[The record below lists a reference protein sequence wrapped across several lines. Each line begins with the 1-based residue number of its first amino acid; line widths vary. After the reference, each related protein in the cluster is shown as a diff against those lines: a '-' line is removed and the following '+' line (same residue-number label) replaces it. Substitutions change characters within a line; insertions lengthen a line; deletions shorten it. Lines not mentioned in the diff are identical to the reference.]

1 MFLNALLEAS
11 AKTTN
16 IVKWVSVGAIVVL
29 FGVIAVICIK
39 GKKRYDA
46 KHIAFAGISLSL
58 SFVLSLIKVS
68 PVTYGGSITLAS
80 FVPLLI
86 YTYVYGLADGLLT
99 GLIFGLFNFV
109 TGPYIL
115 TPLTFILD
123 YLLAFA
129 SIGLMG
135 IAGKFTKKTTFNV
148 VLGTVAVYVVRF
160 VFHLFSGMIYFSMD
174 QVWVELPNWA
184 VSNGGFVYSFIYQC
198 VYLPADCAIAAV
210 AMYVLAKTNVLDK
223 LGALMKPK
231 KYAAVKTETT
241 KTAGAAGAGIKVN
254 AGDGETAEGET
265 VARQKP

>member
-1 MFLNALLEAS
+1 MGFRRRHRRPLRSHRRHLYQGE
-11 AKTTN
+11 
-16 IVKWVSVGAIVVL
+16 
-29 FGVIAVICIK
+29 
-39 GKKRYDA
+39 KRYDA

-231 KYAAVKTETT
+231 KYATVKTETT
-241 KTAGAAGAGIKVN
+241 KTAGAADAGIKVN

-265 VARQKP
+265 AAADTRTANGKS

>member
-174 QVWVELPNWA
+174 RYG
-184 VSNGGFVYSFIYQC
+184 SNSRTGRY
-198 VYLPADCAIAAV
+198 PTADSSIPLSISAYISPPTAPSPPSPCTSSQKQ
-210 AMYVLAKTNVLDK
+210 MYWTSS
-223 LGALMKPK
+223 
-231 KYAAVKTETT
+231 
-241 KTAGAAGAGIKVN
+241 
-254 AGDGETAEGET
+254 
-265 VARQKP
+265 ARL